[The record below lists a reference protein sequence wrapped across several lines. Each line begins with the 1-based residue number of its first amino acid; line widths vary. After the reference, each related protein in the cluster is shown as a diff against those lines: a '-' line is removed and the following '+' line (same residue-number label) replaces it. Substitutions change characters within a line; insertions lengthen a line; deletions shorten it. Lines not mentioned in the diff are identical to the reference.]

1 MIVSLAI
8 VACPLRDLDW
18 VAMRRYSV
26 TTFGCQMNVHDSER
40 MKGLLESLGLGE
52 ATAPEDADV
61 LVFNTCTIRE
71 KADERFHARL
81 MDARAAKLRDP
92 SKVIV
97 VGGCWSESIKDE
109 LFELYPFVDLAYGP
123 GNISRLGEFIQAGGD
138 VPRGHFSTFDEFSGD
153 LPMRRERPF
162 QAWLQISQ
170 GCNSTCSY
178 CIVPSVRGREQS
190 RPADVLVA
198 EAERFAAEGV
208 RELTLLGQNVNSWGR
223 DLPVADRRGFGELLR
238 LLDARAR
245 HRAHPLHEP
254 APQGHARRRDCR
266 PPRVRLGLRAR
277 APAAAV
283 GLHAHPQGDAPHV
296 LARALRRARAA
307 AARGGAGPRAHD
319 RRDRRLP
326 GRERGRLRRDARGL
340 RARSRSTTP
349 SRSSTRRGGARTRR
363 AWTTR
368 SPRTSSASAWSG
380 SSRSSSV
387 TRTRATRSC
396 SARCRRCSSKG
407 PSRTDPER
415 AARPHAHEQDGAP
428 DAAPSPASSCTV
440 RIEAATSQ
448 TLRGVRERVPAAV

>member
-1 MIVSLAI
+1 
-8 VACPLRDLDW
+8 
-18 VAMRRYSV
+18 MRRYSV

-52 ATAPEDADV
+52 ATAPEEADV

-97 VGGCWSESIKDE
+97 VGGCWSESVKDE

-190 RPADVLVA
+190 RPAAVLVA

-238 LLDARAR
+238 LLDAVPGVERIRYTSPHPKDMRDDVVAA
-245 HRAHPLHEP
+245 HRECASVCEHVHLPLQSGSTRILK
-254 APQGHARRRDCR
+254 AMRRTYS
-266 PPRVRLGLRAR
+266 
-277 APAAAV
+277 
-283 GLHAHPQGDAPHV
+283 
-296 LARALRRARAA
+296 
-307 AARGGAGPRAHD
+307 
-319 RRDRRLP
+319 
-326 GRERGRLRRDARGL
+326 RERFVALAGRLREAVPGLALTTDVIVGFPGESEADFAETLAVCEEVSFDHAFTFIYSPRRGTDAARMDEQVPEDL
-340 RARSRSTTP
+340 KRERLERLVEVVQRHARARNQQLIGTLQE
-349 SRSSTRRGGARTRR
+349 
-363 AWTTR
+363 
-368 SPRTSSASAWSG
+368 
-380 SSRSSSV
+380 V
-387 TRTRATRSC
+387 LVE
-396 SARCRRCSSKG
+396 G
-407 PSRTDPER
+407 PSRTDADVLR
-415 AARPHAHEQDGAP
+415 GRTRTNKTVLLS
-428 DAAPSPASSCTV
+428 DAEPGELVQV

>member
-1 MIVSLAI
+1 M
-8 VACPLRDLDW
+8 
-18 VAMRRYSV
+18 AMRRYSV

-52 ATAPEDADV
+52 ATTPEDADV

-97 VGGCWSESIKDE
+97 VGGCWSESVKDE

-162 QAWLQISQ
+162 QAWLQVSQ

-190 RPADVLVA
+190 RAAGVLVA

-223 DLPVADRRGFGELLR
+223 DLPLSDRRGFGELLR
-238 LLDARAR
+238 LLDAVPGIERIRYTSPHPKDMRDDVIAAHRECAAVCEHVHLPLQSGSTRILRAMR
-245 HRAHPLHEP
+245 RTYSQERFVALAQRLRDAVPGLALTTDVIVGFPGESEEDFAETLAVCEQVSFDHAFTFIYSPRRGTDAARMDGQVDEDTKRERLERLVEVI
-254 APQGHARRRDCR
+254 QRHARLRNQEL
-266 PPRVRLGLRAR
+266 LGTL
-277 APAAAV
+277 
-283 GLHAHPQGDAPHV
+283 QEV
-296 LARALRRARAA
+296 LV
-307 AARGGAGPRAHD
+307 
-319 RRDRRLP
+319 
-326 GRERGRLRRDARGL
+326 E
-340 RARSRSTTP
+340 
-349 SRSSTRRGGARTRR
+349 
-363 AWTTR
+363 
-368 SPRTSSASAWSG
+368 
-380 SSRSSSV
+380 
-387 TRTRATRSC
+387 
-396 SARCRRCSSKG
+396 G
-407 PSRTDPER
+407 PSRTDPDVLR
-415 AARPHAHEQDGAP
+415 GRTRTNKTVLLT
-428 DAAPSPASSCTV
+428 DAAPGELVQVC
-440 RIEAATSQ
+440 IEAATSQ
-448 TLRGVRERVPAAV
+448 TLRGVRERIPAAV

>member
-1 MIVSLAI
+1 
-8 VACPLRDLDW
+8 
-18 VAMRRYSV
+18 MRRYSV

-52 ATAPEDADV
+52 ATEPEEADV

-97 VGGCWSESIKDE
+97 VGGCWSESVKDE

-190 RPADVLVA
+190 RPAAQLVA
-198 EAERFAAEGV
+198 EAERFASEGV

-238 LLDARAR
+238 MLDAVPGIERIRYTSPHPKDMRDDVIAA
-245 HRAHPLHEP
+245 HRECRSVCEHVHLPLQSGSTP
-254 APQGHARRRDCR
+254 I
-266 PPRVRLGLRAR
+266 LRAMR
-277 APAAAV
+277 RTYSRERFVTLAHKLREAVPGLALTTDVIVGFPGESEADFAETLAVCEEVSFDHAFTFIYSPRRGTDAARMDGQV
-283 GLHAHPQGDAPHV
+283 GEDVKRERLERLVELIQRHAHAHNQQLVGTLQEV
-296 LARALRRARAA
+296 LV
-307 AARGGAGPRAHD
+307 
-319 RRDRRLP
+319 
-326 GRERGRLRRDARGL
+326 E
-340 RARSRSTTP
+340 
-349 SRSSTRRGGARTRR
+349 
-363 AWTTR
+363 
-368 SPRTSSASAWSG
+368 
-380 SSRSSSV
+380 
-387 TRTRATRSC
+387 
-396 SARCRRCSSKG
+396 G
-407 PSRTDPER
+407 PSRTDADVMRGRTRTNKTVLLRNAEPGELV
-415 AARPHAHEQDGAP
+415 
-428 DAAPSPASSCTV
+428 SV

-448 TLRGVRERVPAAV
+448 TLRGTCERIPATV

>member
-1 MIVSLAI
+1 
-8 VACPLRDLDW
+8 
-18 VAMRRYSV
+18 MRRYSV

-52 ATAPEDADV
+52 ATAPEEADV

-97 VGGCWSESIKDE
+97 VGGCWSESVKDE

-190 RPADVLVA
+190 RSADVLVA
-198 EAERFAAEGV
+198 EAERLAAEGV

-223 DLPVADRRGFGELLR
+223 DLPAADRRGFGDLLR
-238 LLDARAR
+238 LLDAVPGIDRIRYTSPHPKDMRDDVVAA
-245 HRAHPLHEP
+245 HRECASVCEHVHLPL
-254 APQGHARRRDCR
+254 QSGST
-266 PPRVRLGLRAR
+266 RVLRAMR
-277 APAAAV
+277 RTYSQERFVSLAQRLREAVPGLALTTDVIVGFPGESEDDFAETLAVCEQVSFDHAFTFIYSPRRGTDAARMDGQV
-283 GLHAHPQGDAPHV
+283 PDDVKRERLERLVELVQRHAHAHNQALLGTLQEV
-296 LARALRRARAA
+296 LV
-307 AARGGAGPRAHD
+307 
-319 RRDRRLP
+319 
-326 GRERGRLRRDARGL
+326 E
-340 RARSRSTTP
+340 
-349 SRSSTRRGGARTRR
+349 
-363 AWTTR
+363 
-368 SPRTSSASAWSG
+368 
-380 SSRSSSV
+380 
-387 TRTRATRSC
+387 
-396 SARCRRCSSKG
+396 G
-407 PSRTDPER
+407 PSRTDPEVLR
-415 AARPHAHEQDGAP
+415 GRTRTNKTVLLTGAEP
-428 DAAPSPASSCTV
+428 GELVRV

-448 TLRGVRERVPAAV
+448 TLRGVRERVPAPV

>member
-1 MIVSLAI
+1 
-8 VACPLRDLDW
+8 
-18 VAMRRYSV
+18 MRRYSV

-52 ATAPEDADV
+52 ATSPEEADV

-81 MDARAAKLRDP
+81 MDARMAKQRDP

-97 VGGCWSESIKDE
+97 VGGCWSESVKDE

-190 RPADVLVA
+190 RPAAQLVA

-223 DLPVADRRGFGELLR
+223 DLPAAERSGFGELLR
-238 LLDARAR
+238 MLDAVPGIERIRYTSPHPKDMRDDVIAA
-245 HRAHPLHEP
+245 HRE
-254 APQGHARRRDCR
+254 C
-266 PPRVRLGLRAR
+266 
-277 APAAAV
+277 AAV
-283 GLHAHPQGDAPHV
+283 CEHV
-296 LARALRRARAA
+296 HLPLQSGSTRILKAMRRTYS
-307 AARGGAGPRAHD
+307 
-319 RRDRRLP
+319 
-326 GRERGRLRRDARGL
+326 RERYVALAERLRSEVPGL
-340 RARSRSTTP
+340 ALTTDIIVGFP
-349 SRSSTRRGGARTRR
+349 GETEDDFSETLEVVEEVGYDHAFTFIYSPRRGT
-363 AWTTR
+363 
-368 SPRTSSASAWSG
+368 
-380 SSRSSSV
+380 
-387 TRTRATRSC
+387 
-396 SARCRRCSSKG
+396 
-407 PSRTDPER
+407 
-415 AARPHAHEQDGAP
+415 
-428 DAAPSPASSCTV
+428 DAA
-440 RIEAATSQ
+440 EMAAQ
-448 TLRGVRERVPAAV
+448 VPDDVKHERLERLVERVQT

>member
-1 MIVSLAI
+1 
-8 VACPLRDLDW
+8 
-18 VAMRRYSV
+18 MRRYSV

-52 ATAPEDADV
+52 ATAPEEADV

-109 LFELYPFVDLAYGP
+109 LFERYPFVDLAYGP

-153 LPMRRERPF
+153 LPMRRDRPF

-190 RPADVLVA
+190 RPAGVLVA

-238 LLDARAR
+238 LLDAVPGIERIRYTSPHPKDMRDDVIAAHRECASVCEHVHLPLQSGSTRILKAMRRTYSRERFVALAQRLRESVPGLALTTDVIVGFPGESEDDFAETLAVCEQVSFDHAFTFIYSPRRGTDAAR
-245 HRAHPLHEP
+245 MEGQVAEDVKRERLERLVEVVQHHA
-254 APQGHARRRDCR
+254 HARNQEL
-266 PPRVRLGLRAR
+266 LGTL
-277 APAAAV
+277 
-283 GLHAHPQGDAPHV
+283 QEV
-296 LARALRRARAA
+296 LV
-307 AARGGAGPRAHD
+307 
-319 RRDRRLP
+319 
-326 GRERGRLRRDARGL
+326 E
-340 RARSRSTTP
+340 
-349 SRSSTRRGGARTRR
+349 
-363 AWTTR
+363 
-368 SPRTSSASAWSG
+368 
-380 SSRSSSV
+380 
-387 TRTRATRSC
+387 
-396 SARCRRCSSKG
+396 G
-407 PSRTDPER
+407 PSRTDPDVLR
-415 AARPHAHEQDGAP
+415 GRTRTNKTVLLTA
-428 DAAPSPASSCTV
+428 AAPGELVLV

>member
-1 MIVSLAI
+1 
-8 VACPLRDLDW
+8 
-18 VAMRRYSV
+18 MRRYSV

-52 ATAPEDADV
+52 ATAPEEADV

-97 VGGCWSESIKDE
+97 VGGCWSESVKDE

-190 RPADVLVA
+190 RSVDVLVA
-198 EAERFAAEGV
+198 EAERLAAEGV

-223 DLPVADRRGFGELLR
+223 DLPVADRRGFGDLLR
-238 LLDARAR
+238 LLDAVPGIDRIRYTSPHPKDMRDDVIAA
-245 HRAHPLHEP
+245 HRECASVCEHVHLPL
-254 APQGHARRRDCR
+254 QSGSTRI
-266 PPRVRLGLRAR
+266 LRAMR
-277 APAAAV
+277 RTYSRERFVSLAQRLREAVPGLALTTDVIVGFPGESEDDFAETLAVCEQVSFDHAFTFIYSPRRGTDAARMDGQVADDV
-283 GLHAHPQGDAPHV
+283 KRERLERLVELVQRHAHAHNQALLGTLQEV
-296 LARALRRARAA
+296 LV
-307 AARGGAGPRAHD
+307 
-319 RRDRRLP
+319 
-326 GRERGRLRRDARGL
+326 E
-340 RARSRSTTP
+340 
-349 SRSSTRRGGARTRR
+349 
-363 AWTTR
+363 
-368 SPRTSSASAWSG
+368 
-380 SSRSSSV
+380 
-387 TRTRATRSC
+387 
-396 SARCRRCSSKG
+396 G
-407 PSRTDPER
+407 PSRTDPEVLR
-415 AARPHAHEQDGAP
+415 GRTRTNKTVLLTGAEP
-428 DAAPSPASSCTV
+428 GELVRV

-448 TLRGVRERVPAAV
+448 TLRGVRERVAAPV

>member
-1 MIVSLAI
+1 
-8 VACPLRDLDW
+8 
-18 VAMRRYSV
+18 MRRYSV

-52 ATAPEDADV
+52 ATSPEEADV

-71 KADERFHARL
+71 KADERFHSRL
-81 MDARAAKLRDP
+81 MDARMAKQRDP

-97 VGGCWSESIKDE
+97 VGGCWSESVKDE

-190 RPADVLVA
+190 RPAGLLVA

-238 LLDARAR
+238 LLDAVPGIERIRYTSPHPKDMRDDVVAA
-245 HRAHPLHEP
+245 HRECASVCEHVHLPLQSGSTRILK
-254 APQGHARRRDCR
+254 AMRRTYS
-266 PPRVRLGLRAR
+266 
-277 APAAAV
+277 
-283 GLHAHPQGDAPHV
+283 
-296 LARALRRARAA
+296 
-307 AARGGAGPRAHD
+307 
-319 RRDRRLP
+319 
-326 GRERGRLRRDARGL
+326 RERFVALAGRLREAVPGL
-340 RARSRSTTP
+340 ALTTDVIVGFP
-349 SRSSTRRGGARTRR
+349 GESEDDFAETLAVCEEVSFDHAFTFIYSPRRGTDAARMAEQVAEDVKRERLERLVEVVQRHAHAHNQQLIGTLQE
-363 AWTTR
+363 
-368 SPRTSSASAWSG
+368 
-380 SSRSSSV
+380 V
-387 TRTRATRSC
+387 LVE
-396 SARCRRCSSKG
+396 G
-407 PSRTDPER
+407 PSRTDADVLR
-415 AARPHAHEQDGAP
+415 GRTRTNKTVLLR
-428 DAAPSPASSCTV
+428 DAEPGELVQV

>member
-1 MIVSLAI
+1 M
-8 VACPLRDLDW
+8 
-18 VAMRRYSV
+18 AMRRYSV

-52 ATAPEDADV
+52 ATAPEEADV

-190 RPADVLVA
+190 RPASVLVA
-198 EAERFAAEGV
+198 EAERFASEGV

-238 LLDARAR
+238 LLDAVPGIERIRYTSPHPKDMRDDVVAAHRECAAVCEHVHLPLQSGSTRILRAMRRTYSRDRFVALARRLREAVPGLALTTDVIVGFPGETEDDFAETLAVCEEVSFDHAFTFIYSPRRGTDAARMDDQVGEDVKRERLERLVEVVQRHARAR
-245 HRAHPLHEP
+245 NQEL
-254 APQGHARRRDCR
+254 
-266 PPRVRLGLRAR
+266 LGTL
-277 APAAAV
+277 
-283 GLHAHPQGDAPHV
+283 QEV
-296 LARALRRARAA
+296 LV
-307 AARGGAGPRAHD
+307 
-319 RRDRRLP
+319 
-326 GRERGRLRRDARGL
+326 E
-340 RARSRSTTP
+340 
-349 SRSSTRRGGARTRR
+349 
-363 AWTTR
+363 
-368 SPRTSSASAWSG
+368 
-380 SSRSSSV
+380 
-387 TRTRATRSC
+387 
-396 SARCRRCSSKG
+396 G
-407 PSRTDPER
+407 PSRTDPDVLR
-415 AARPHAHEQDGAP
+415 GRTRTNKTVLLSAAEPGELVQ
-428 DAAPSPASSCTV
+428 V

-448 TLRGVRERVPAAV
+448 TLRGTRERVPATA